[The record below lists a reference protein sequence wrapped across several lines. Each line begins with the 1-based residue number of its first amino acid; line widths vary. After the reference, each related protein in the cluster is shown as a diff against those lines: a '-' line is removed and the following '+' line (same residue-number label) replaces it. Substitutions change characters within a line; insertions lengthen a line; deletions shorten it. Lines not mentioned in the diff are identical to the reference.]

1 MSMHRYFKHE
11 KDRGFAI
18 LSPLGIQ
25 SQVTDLL
32 LVEQFSLQAES
43 SGHFKLGGL
52 TWSLTCHRFYLTAS
66 TQC

>member
-25 SQVTDLL
+25 SQVRDLL
-32 LVEQFSLQAES
+32 LVEQFSLQAEG
-43 SGHFKLGGL
+43 SGHFKLRAVV
-52 TWSLTCHRFYLTAS
+52 TSS
-66 TQC
+66 